1 MTLNIIG
8 IGLGDEKDITLKGLE
23 LVKKSDLIYLEN
35 YTSKLNCSLDKL
47 EKLYSKKIILATRDL
62 VECQETKF
70 PEHDRKSGFPTN
82 KDEIIENAKNKEVSF
97 LVIGDVFS
105 ATTHVELLQ
114 RAKKEKIKVNII
126 HNTSILNAVGQTGLS
141 LYNFGKVTSI
151 PFENKD
157 ITSPIKVLK
166 DNQKIGLHTL
176 FLFDLNPDE
185 DKFMSVNQ
193 AIEYLIKNK
202 VNSNTLAIACCG
214 LGSEKQIIKPGKLK
228 DLKEKKFDV
237 YPQCLIIPGKMHF
250 LEEEINVY
258 GKRVSPLQIE
268 DHTI

>member
-8 IGLGDEKDITLKGLE
+8 IGIGDEKDITLKGLE
-23 LVKKSDLIYLEN
+23 LVKKSDLVYLEN

-82 KDEIIENAKNKEVSF
+82 KDEIVDNAKNKEVSF
-97 LVIGDVFS
+97 LVIGDVFG
-105 ATTHVELLQ
+105 ATTHIDLMQ
-114 RAKKEKIKVNII
+114 RAKQRKIKTRVI
-126 HNTSILNAVGQTGLS
+126 HNTSILNAVGETGLS

-151 PFENKD
+151 PFDNKD

-176 FLFDLNPDE
+176 FLLDLKPDE
-185 DKFMSVNQ
+185 NKFMSSTE

-202 VNSNTLAIACCG
+202 INQNTLAVLCCG
-214 LGSEKQIIKPGKLK
+214 LGSEKQIIKANKLSKLK
-228 DLKEKKFDV
+228 QKKFNI
-237 YPQCLIIPGKMHF
+237 YTQCLIIPGKLHF
-250 LEEEINVY
+250 LEKEFLANY
-258 GKRVSPLQIE
+258 K
-268 DHTI
+268 

>member
-23 LVKKSDLIYLEN
+23 LVKKSDLVYLEN

-47 EKLYSKKIILATRDL
+47 EKLYGKKIILASRTL
-62 VECQETKF
+62 VE
-70 PEHDRKSGFPTN
+70 N
-82 KDEIIENAKNKEVSF
+82 KDEIIDNAKNKEVSF
-97 LVIGDVFS
+97 LVIGDVFG
-105 ATTHVELLQ
+105 ATTHVGLLQ
-114 RAKKEKIKVNII
+114 RAKQKKIKVNII
-126 HNTSILNAVGQTGLS
+126 HNTSVLNAVGETGLS

-151 PFENKD
+151 PFDNKD
-157 ITSPIKVLK
+157 VVSPIKALK

-250 LEEEINVY
+250 LEEEFLELFN
-258 GKRVSPLQIE
+258 P
-268 DHTI
+268 